1 MNKLETPKMIKFN
14 GVECTLAFAEYEN
27 GNTAILLME
36 GGTRYAVATL
46 NDPELEL
53 LEADQVLIKDYSENE
68 GMVKALQE
76 AGIVQ
81 PLYPHPVGTFGANTW
96 VCKLNTIE
104 L

>member
-1 MNKLETPKMIKFN
+1 MNKPETPKMIKFN
-14 GVECTLAFAEYEN
+14 GVECTLAFNEYEN

-53 LEADQVLIKDYSENE
+53 EADQILIKDYSENE
-68 GMVKALQE
+68 GMVKALQD
-76 AGIVQ
+76 AKIVQ
-81 PLYPHPVGTFGANTW
+81 PLYPHPVGTFGASTW